1 MLIDA
6 NRVLDSLISE
16 FDKLSKRLDDS
27 NTDGS
32 AAQGIASGLLL
43 LRNREQGS
51 IRFVRSQFDA
61 LLTRLQE
68 AETLLATHYPPAV
81 AAIETLALRC
91 DQAQKLTGLDE
102 LEEAWRQLVA
112 DLQALIAELNSPG
125 KLATGLRAQLSG
137 ILCAWESADL
147 LEQAR
152 PLETGPDNARGA
164 VHIDRD
170 NLQAYLV
177 DRLNDPGVSVKSVS
191 PLAGGFGKETI
202 LFDFDS
208 TTLRGSF
215 VMRRDMA
222 QDTGVNNDCHRVEH
236 EYPVIKAVFDQG
248 FPAPDA
254 LWLDTDHAL
263 LPGGHFIVMRR
274 SPGTMVGNFFGARSQ
289 IPDDL
294 ADTLA
299 ETMARLHGLPPL
311 RVVGD
316 LTESICGDSW
326 QLEQGECTR
335 RYIQNW
341 YDLYR
346 NGDHH
351 PSPAIISLYGWLLDN
366 IPKRSGPPVLLHG
379 DFGFHNFLFHNDA
392 LNAVLDWEFA
402 HVGDPA
408 EELGY
413 VKVTVGGA
421 LDWDRLLDRYLAS
434 GGQSVDTQ
442 TLKYFE
448 IWAYVRNASGASLL
462 SNCFNSGLS
471 NDLKLTVLPYGHIPQ
486 FIRGA
491 QALID
496 QY

>member
-16 FDKLSKRLDDS
+16 FTQLSKRLDDS
-27 NTDGS
+27 NIDGS
-32 AAQGIASGLLL
+32 AAQGIANGLLL
-43 LRNREQGS
+43 LRNREQGNTA
-51 IRFVRSQFDA
+51 FVLSQFDA
-61 LLTRLQE
+61 LLTHLQQ
-68 AETLLATHYPPAV
+68 AKTLLAEHYPPAV
-81 AAIETLALRC
+81 AAIETLVLHC
-91 DQAQKLTGLDE
+91 EEAQKLAGLNE
-102 LEEAWRQLVA
+102 LENAWRKLVA
-112 DLQALIAELNSPG
+112 ELQTLIIELNSPG
-125 KLATGLRAQLSG
+125 KLATQARAQLSE
-137 ILCAWESADL
+137 ILSTWESAYL

-152 PLETGPDNARGA
+152 PAESGPEDINGV
-164 VHIDRD
+164 VHIDKD
-170 NLQAYLV
+170 NLRAYLV
-177 DRLNDPGVSVKSVS
+177 DHLDDPAVVVKSVS

-222 QDTGVNNDCHRVEH
+222 QATGVNNDCHRVEH
-236 EYPVIKAVFDQG
+236 EYPVIRAVYDQG

-263 LPGGHFIVMRR
+263 LPGGHFIIMRR
-274 SPGTMVGNFFGARSQ
+274 SPGTMAGNFFGARTR

-299 ETMARLHGLPPL
+299 ETMAKLHGLPPL
-311 RVVGD
+311 TAVGE
-316 LTESICGDSW
+316 LTESICNDVW
-326 QLEQGECTR
+326 QLNQGECTQ
-335 RYIQNW
+335 RYIRNW
-341 YDLYR
+341 YELYR
-346 NGDHH
+346 NGDHS

-366 IPKRSGPPVLLHG
+366 IPQRSGPPVLLHG
-379 DFGFHNFLFHNDA
+379 DFGFHNFLFHKNT

-421 LDWDRLLDRYLAS
+421 LDWDRLLARYEAS
-434 GGQSVDTQ
+434 GGQSVDPQ
-442 TLKYFE
+442 TLKFFE

-462 SNCFNSGLS
+462 SNCFNTGLS

-491 QALID
+491 QALIE